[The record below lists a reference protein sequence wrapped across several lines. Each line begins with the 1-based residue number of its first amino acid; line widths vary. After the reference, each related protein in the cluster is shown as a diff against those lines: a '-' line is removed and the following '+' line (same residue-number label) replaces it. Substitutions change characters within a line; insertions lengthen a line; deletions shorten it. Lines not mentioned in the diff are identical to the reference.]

1 MVKVFKFRKIA
12 FAVLALVALACFFAP
27 QSFAAAEGAAAP
39 AGSDSIG
46 NGLKALGLAIGAGIA
61 IAGAGLGTGRAQGAV
76 GAAGAG
82 AIAEKPE
89 SFGNILLL
97 FAIPETI
104 VILGFVVAFL
114 LLNKII

>member
-1 MVKVFKFRKIA
+1 MMF
-12 FAVLALVALACFFAP
+12 VALALMALACYFSP
-27 QSFAAAEGAAAP
+27 VCFAAAEGGATEAAKEFP
-39 AGSDSIG
+39 VTDTVGS
-46 NGLKALGLAIGAGIA
+46 GLRALGLAIGAGIA

-114 LLNKII
+114 LLNKIV